1 MKKIFYTL
9 AFLFMFVSFTYALPP
24 VYFTGDVN
32 YAGSG
37 CPSDTI
43 EPILSGDARTL
54 TIIFEEYEAMID
66 AATSPVVSKFCN
78 MNIPIHIPQGW
89 QYSLIDVTHRG
100 SATLDPG
107 VKATFTE
114 RYYFSGQRGKKVTRK
129 TYGSYD
135 DDYTFIDKFGI
146 ASFVWSP
153 CGRDVGLNLR
163 SKIKLDNRRN
173 RNGFGLVD
181 RESTDIDIKRTYSL
195 SWRRCTP

>member
-43 EPILSGDARTL
+43 VPILSADASTL
-54 TIIFEEYEAMID
+54 TIIFTEYEAMID
-66 AATSPVVSKFCN
+66 EETSPVVSRFCN
-78 MNIPIHIPQGW
+78 MNVPIHIPQGW
-89 QYSLIDVTHRG
+89 QYSLVDITHRG
-100 SATLDPG
+100 GVTLDPG
-107 VKATFTE
+107 VQATFTE
-114 RYYFSGQRGKKVTRK
+114 RYYFAGQRGLKKTRRMSGLK
-129 TYGSYD
+129 D
-135 DDYTFIDKFGI
+135 EDYTFTDKFGI
-146 ASFVWSP
+146 ASYSWSP
-153 CGRDVGLNLR
+153 CGRNVGLNLR

-181 RESTDIDIKRTYSL
+181 RESTDIDIKRTYRF
-195 SWRRCTP
+195 SWRRCIR